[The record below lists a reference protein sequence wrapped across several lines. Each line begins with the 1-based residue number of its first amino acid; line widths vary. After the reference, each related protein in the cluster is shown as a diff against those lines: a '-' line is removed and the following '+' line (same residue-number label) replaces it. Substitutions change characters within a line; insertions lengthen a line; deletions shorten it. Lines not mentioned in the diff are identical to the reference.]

1 MKLSKY
7 IGLVVS
13 TICILV
19 LPHCKRYA
27 LRKKLNIS
35 HQELNS
41 SISIPTHDQPP
52 AITVWVH
59 GTKLI
64 SRPFFQKLLFVP
76 QGLTKA
82 VDLDPCYYH
91 RTMAETLAQHDPARF
106 PLEHFYFFGWS
117 GALNFKAR
125 ETAAQDFYTSLSQLV
140 DEYKKNYET
149 NPVLRIITHSHGGNV
164 ALNMKCFNDKNL
176 FIDELI
182 LLACPVQQ
190 QTSGYTQDPMF
201 KKIYSLFST
210 LDSIQILDPQ
220 GLYRAT
226 FGRFRQPILSERTF
240 EHAPHI
246 LQAKLKINGH
256 GVLHVGFLMTSFL
269 RLLPH
274 ILKKL
279 DTYHAQMPQD
289 QSRTPLLLSIKK
301 RRYR

>member
-1 MKLSKY
+1 
-7 IGLVVS
+7 V
-13 TICILV
+13 
-19 LPHCKRYA
+19 
-27 LRKKLNIS
+27 RKKFYIT
-35 HQELNS
+35 HQELIKP
-41 SISIPTHDQPP
+41 ISAPIADQPP

-91 RTMAETLAQHDPARF
+91 RTMAQTLAHNDPARF
-106 PLEHFYFFGWS
+106 PLEHFHFFGWS

-125 ETAAQDFYTSLSQLV
+125 EVAAQDFYTSLTNLI
-140 DEYKKNYET
+140 DDYKKIYAS
-149 NPVLRIITHSHGGNV
+149 NPVVRIITHSHGGNV
-164 ALNMKCFNDKNL
+164 ALNMKCFNDQNL

-190 QTSGYTQDPMF
+190 QTSSYTKDQMF

-226 FGRFRQPILSERTF
+226 FGRFRQPILSERVF

-279 DTYHAQMPQD
+279 DTYDAQIHPD
-289 QSRTPLLLSIKK
+289 ENRTPILLSIKK
-301 RRYR
+301 S